1 MDILLDMLVREG
13 KKVESRE
20 TITTGQKGHARIMHL
35 AS

>member
-1 MDILLDMLVREG
+1 MHILLDMLVGEK

-20 TITTGQKGHARIMHL
+20 TITGQKGHACIMHL